1 MAGHNIL
8 VVDDSALDRQL
19 ASSALQGSGYRVS
32 QVGDG
37 EECLKAVQQKRPDL
51 IVLDVILPKQNGFQI
66 CRQLKQDPAT
76 KDIPI
81 ILLSSKNQPSDK
93 FWGQKQ
99 GADLYL
105 TKPFEDAD
113 LVKGVASLV

>member
-1 MAGHNIL
+1 MAGNNIL
-8 VVDDSALDRQL
+8 VCDDSAVDRQL
-19 ASSALQGSGYRVS
+19 ATDALLSSGYRVS
-32 QVGDG
+32 QVADG
-37 EECLKAVQQKRPDL
+37 EECLKAVHAKRPDL

-66 CRQLKQDPAT
+66 CRALKQDPAT
-76 KDIPI
+76 KDIPV

-105 TKPFEDAD
+105 TKPFEDGD

>member
-1 MAGHNIL
+1 MAGQNIL
-8 VVDDSALDRQL
+8 IVDDSAVDRQV
-19 ASSALQGSGYRVS
+19 ATDALLGSGYRVS
-32 QVGDG
+32 QVADG
-37 EECLKAVQQKRPDL
+37 EECLKTVAAKRPDL

-105 TKPFEDAD
+105 TKPFQDAE
-113 LVKGVASLV
+113 LVAGVKSLV